1 MRMRRSIGA
10 GLLVVAAGMGL
21 AGCGGGGGEKKSATA
36 KQESSSGGGTT
47 IEAQDFKFVPNTLTA
62 KSGEAV
68 TVTIKNTG
76 QAEHNFSIE
85 SLKVNKDIEKGESA
99 TVTFTPTQAGSIEF
113 FCEYHKA
120 SKGMTGTLTVS

>member
-1 MRMRRSIGA
+1 MAVGV
-10 GLLVVAAGMGL
+10 GV
-21 AGCGGGGGEKKSATA
+21 AGCGGGGGKKTATA
-36 KQESSSGGGTT
+36 KQASSSPAGAAT
-47 IEAQDFKFVPNTLTA
+47 IQAVDFRFEPNTLTA
-62 KSGEAV
+62 KVGQPITV
-68 TVTIKNTG
+68 TVKNGG

-85 SLKVNKDIEKGESA
+85 SLKVNKDIEKGASA

>member
-1 MRMRRSIGA
+1 MRTTRLSA
-10 GLLVVAAGMGL
+10 TVLLVAAVGIGV
-21 AGCGGGGGEKKSATA
+21 AGCGGGGGKKAATSTGA
-36 KQESSSGGGTT
+36 SSGGGTT
-47 IEAQDFKFVPNTLTA
+47 IQAVDFHFEPNTLSA
-62 KSGEAV
+62 KVGQPM
-68 TVTIKNTG
+68 TVTIKNAG

-85 SLKVNKDIEKGESA
+85 SLKVNQDLEKGTSK

>member
-1 MRMRRSIGA
+1 MRTRRFLTI
-10 GLLVVAAGMGL
+10 GLLVVAVGAGI
-21 AGCGGGGGEKKSATA
+21 AGCGGGGGSKKTASEKPA
-36 KQESSSGGGTT
+36 SSSSGGTT

-62 KSGEAV
+62 TAGQAV

-99 TVTFTPTQAGSIEF
+99 TVTFTPTASGSIEF

-120 SKGMTGTLTVS
+120 SKGMTGTLTVT